1 MYIILENE
9 EIQIKCKEYDIKTLK
24 DMQGNNKKM
33 LDHLKHLL
41 ELLQVETTMAIG
53 KNEKIEKMIDSRIH
67 LINYWKLLFNLDTS
81 IMNTLYDN
89 FKIEEIGNNIQAEK
103 QLDYLLN
110 FIFKS
115 VNLEYNNFK
124 KEE

>member
-9 EIQIKCKEYDIKTLK
+9 EIKIKCTEYDISVLK
-24 DMQGNNKKM
+24 SFNGNNKKM
-33 LDHLKHLL
+33 LDHIRHLL
-41 ELLQVETTMAIG
+41 EVLQVETTIAIG
-53 KNEKIEKMIDSRIH
+53 KNERIEKMIDSRIQ
-67 LINYWKLLFNLDTS
+67 LIKQWQLLFTLDYQ
-81 IMNTLYDN
+81 IMNNLYDN
-89 FKIEEIGNNIQAEK
+89 FKIEEIGNNTQAEK

-124 KEE
+124 KED